1 MKKRGI
7 FKFFSIFLSI
17 FIIFTVLENSTL
29 VYAQVNQKYG
39 QIDNVQPDDSSPT
52 EQAETNT
59 VVGIISIAFLQV
71 GKMAENL
78 TSWLM
83 SMLSAGTIN
92 SFPWADKI
100 IFNVIPV
107 LDVNFINPANGSLFT
122 MGTGKI
128 GEVIKNVYFTG
139 LSIAVG
145 FLSIIVGVMA
155 IRMAISTIA
164 AEKARYKE
172 SIVTF
177 LTALV
182 LLFGTHFLLSFTFYL
197 NEKMVEV
204 ASQIVVSAVDKV
216 GFNIGGADG
225 QASTDSKAVI
235 SNLGQ
240 YFYETALKQGGSSQV
255 VVWKI
260 DKAAPIP
267 TVLYLVFI
275 IQSLMFLFSYFKR
288 FYYVI
293 ILSVLAP
300 FVVIY
305 DFLAKS
311 VS

>member
-7 FKFFSIFLSI
+7 LKFFSIFLSV
-17 FIIFTVLENSTL
+17 FIIFTALENSTL

-39 QIDNVQPDDSSPT
+39 QIDNVQPDKSSPT
-52 EQAETNT
+52 DQAETGT

-100 IFNVIPV
+100 IFNVVPV
-107 LDVNFINPANGSLFT
+107 LDVNFINPATGSLFT
-122 MGTGKI
+122 IGKGQI
-128 GEVIKNVYFTG
+128 GDVIKNVYFTG

-145 FLSIIVGVMA
+145 FLSIIVGVMS
-155 IRMAISTIA
+155 IKMAISTIA

-172 SIVTF
+172 SIFTF

-216 GFNIGGADG
+216 GFNIGNT
-225 QASTDSKAVI
+225 ASNDSKAVI

-240 YFYETALKQGGSSQV
+240 YFYDTALTQGGSKQIA
-255 VVWKI
+255 VWKI

-267 TVLYLVFI
+267 TILYLVFI
-275 IQSLMFLFSYFKR
+275 IQSIMFLFSYFKR
-288 FYYVI
+288 FYYVV

-305 DFLAKS
+305 DFLTKS